1 MLAVQLRAAGLEPWS
16 SFSLGSCCA
25 PPPTGGWDRE
35 GVLRWHRLVP
45 FPCLLRLPDVWK
57 APSQVCGRR
66 GLTAASSGGH
76 SAELAFLSSK
86 NPCSEEQDSGKN
98 IVRLLGPEQGTEE
111 PEEAVR
117 LLLDM
122 GFSQTHVMELFRIRA
137 GIRPQQMLA
146 VVSELLLLGLD
157 PDPVCKALQKNP
169 RILQLTGKQ
178 LKNRAGHL
186 RRLGLGGGNLQHM
199 MHCCPDLFT
208 MSQQRIDTLVSVL
221 KDKCLFT
228 GQQVTEILHS
238 CPRVLQEDPGALE
251 YKFQYAYF
259 RMGIK
264 QRDLVKTKYFQY
276 SMTKIKERHIFL
288 ERLGLFQTPD
298 KKGQTQVCNPPLN
311 SMLRVPE
318 AEFLAQTAR
327 SSSEE
332 FEVFK
337 KLLAREELEEGDGL
351 STSEDEDS
359 DWTDTDSSGDEKD

>member
-186 RRLGLGGGNLQHM
+186 RRLGLGGASFRFWGNPDIPTPPDSQEKRVTNTDQGHLQERVFSWEAQWSRRENAG
-199 MHCCPDLFT
+199 PGVKKT
-208 MSQQRIDTLVSVL
+208 WVKIQRQTLTLWPWLLPRTYLCSVL
-221 KDKCLFT
+221 IPHLM
-228 GQQVTEILHS
+228 GWEVSAVT
-238 CPRVLQEDPGALE
+238 
-251 YKFQYAYF
+251 
-259 RMGIK
+259 
-264 QRDLVKTKYFQY
+264 
-276 SMTKIKERHIFL
+276 
-288 ERLGLFQTPD
+288 
-298 KKGQTQVCNPPLN
+298 
-311 SMLRVPE
+311 
-318 AEFLAQTAR
+318 LA
-327 SSSEE
+327 
-332 FEVFK
+332 
-337 KLLAREELEEGDGL
+337 
-351 STSEDEDS
+351 
-359 DWTDTDSSGDEKD
+359 